1 MEVLRRY
8 SNRPGLGE
16 TLHRT
21 RTGLARASS
30 KRHPRRPAGGKR
42 HKVAQRLD
50 EATVAQLVAAYG
62 AGATSTALMQ
72 RYCLGRGTV
81 LGLLAAAGVTM
92 RHQGLSEIET
102 GAAAALYAR
111 GMSVVS
117 VADRLERPMSTV
129 YLALKRAGV
138 VMRPRQGGRR

>member
-1 MEVLRRY
+1 
-8 SNRPGLGE
+8 
-16 TLHRT
+16 
-21 RTGLARASS
+21 
-30 KRHPRRPAGGKR
+30 
-42 HKVAQRLD
+42 
-50 EATVAQLVAAYG
+50 
-62 AGATSTALMQ
+62 MQ